1 MTRSTTP
8 WFVAA
13 TVALAAACLG
23 GGIWLGRQQAARG
36 QGDGRRAE
44 LERQLQ
50 TLQQQQESGS
60 SDTASQQRL
69 LELLVALDRKAE
81 ATALLE
87 SMADRDPQRWELRLL
102 LAELRR
108 DQGDRSG
115 AAREAR
121 QLLHGRP
128 DQIEALQLLSL
139 LQLEQGQTAQAI
151 QQVQAVFNRQS
162 QPRPQPAAMATGLL
176 LAELLERQGTPG
188 QAEAMLVK
196 LATAFPSDQRPLL
209 ARALVLQQRGQ
220 VKQAQALLNQ
230 ARALQPGSNDQ
241 TLDQVASAWGLAALK
256 GSSPSRKPPS
266 LPSPQSPTGTQN
278 P

>member
-1 MTRSTTP
+1 MTRSSSP

-50 TLQQQQESGS
+50 TLQQQQENGS
-60 SDTASQQRL
+60 SDPASQQRL

-87 SMADRDPQRWELRLL
+87 SMADRDPQRWQLRLL

-115 AAREAR
+115 AAREVR
-121 QLLHGRP
+121 QLLHVRP

-139 LQLEQGQTAQAI
+139 LLLEQGRSPQAV

-162 QPRPQPAAMATGLL
+162 QPRPQPAALATGLL
-176 LAELLERQGTPG
+176 LAELLQRQGTPG
-188 QAEAMLVK
+188 QAEAVLVR
-196 LATAFPSDQRPLL
+196 LGSAFPSDQRPLL
-209 ARALVLQQRGQ
+209 ARALMLQERGQ
-220 VKQAQALLNQ
+220 VRQAQALLNQ
-230 ARALQPGSNDQ
+230 ARALKPGTADQ
-241 TLDQVASAWGLAALK
+241 TLDQVASAWGLAALR
-256 GSSPSRKPPS
+256 GSSPSRQPPT
-266 LPSPQSPTGTQN
+266 PPGPTGTRN